1 MIKKVLA
8 NNRFTKKVYAK
19 LSGLRMRTMS
29 RVNPVKA
36 SKKQYRGNF
45 GRELDFSNPD
55 TLNAKLM
62 YLKHMKYWNNPK
74 VAMGA
79 DKYAVREYIVSKG
92 CPEILNTLY
101 GAWDRAED
109 VEWDKLPNKFVIKCN
124 HGSGYNMLCTDKSKF
139 DTKKAA
145 KTLKKWMSER
155 YGISTMEQGIYNLID
170 RKIIAEAY
178 IDTEDGFPPKDFK
191 FFCSFG
197 KVLFLFVA
205 ADRHDELTKFDY
217 YWPDWTYI
225 PVRNHFP
232 NCGPI
237 EKPGNLDEMIRY
249 AETLS
254 KDYPLVRVD
263 FYSEQDRIIFGEL
276 TFTHF
281 GCLCPFEPDEYDFTF
296 GKCVPDIDVLSKW
309 E

>member
-1 MIKKVLA
+1 MSSLMESMRKNSLYIKGSNLLMKSLSKVSPK
-8 NNRFTKKVYAK
+8 T
-19 LSGLRMRTMS
+19 
-29 RVNPVKA
+29 A

-45 GRELDFSNPD
+45 GRPLDLSNPD

-62 YLKHMKYWNNPK
+62 YLKLCKYWNNPK
-74 VAMGA
+74 VSMCA
-79 DKYAVREYIVSKG
+79 DKYKVREYIENHG

-101 GAWDRAED
+101 GVWDNPND
-109 VEWDKLPNKFVIKCN
+109 IDWDKLPNKFVIKCN
-124 HGSGYNMLCTDKSKF
+124 HGSGYNILCTDKSKF
-139 DTKKAA
+139 DTVDAVKN
-145 KTLKKWMSER
+145 LDRWMHER
-155 YGISTMEQGIYNLID
+155 YGVSTMEQGIYNLID

-178 IDTEDGFPPKDFK
+178 IETEDGFPPKDIK

-205 ADRHDELTKFDY
+205 TDRHDELTKFDY

-232 NCGPI
+232 NRGPI
-237 EKPGNLDEMIRY
+237 DKPKNLEEMEHY
-249 AETLS
+249 AEKLS
-254 KDYPLVRVD
+254 TDFPLVRVD
-263 FYSEQDRIIFGEL
+263 FYTEQNKIYFGEL

-281 GCLCPFEPDEYDFTF
+281 GCLCPFEPDEYDYKF
-296 GKCVPDIDVLSKW
+296 GECVPNIDVLSRW